1 MSECTLKE
9 RLQCIAIGLGMT
21 VFLLVVGW
29 CAVAFTCATSNS
41 ILNSASSRP
50 ASPTMDRSVL
60 LAAVNADS
68 RAAQPGNKND

>member
-41 ILNSASSRP
+41 ILNYASSRP
-50 ASPTMDRSVL
+50 DSPMMDRSVFL
-60 LAAVNADS
+60 TALDADS
-68 RAAQPGNKND
+68 RAAQPGHKND